1 MYSHEDLVNNQR
13 FMYTY
18 DLTGRLVRQS
28 VLNGSKKR
36 IYDAEYGYDMNNNV
50 SKLISSAGGV
60 SFDRKIRLRQG
71 QSCIEVYL
79 CQENYVAVKISI
91 AKQTA
96 FVPMFLFCLNI
107 FHQHFIISVVIK
119 WDGGY

>member
-36 IYDAEYGYDMNNNV
+36 IYDAEYGYDMNKTCV
-50 SKLISSAGGV
+50 IT
-60 SFDRKIRLRQG
+60 
-71 QSCIEVYL
+71 
-79 CQENYVAVKISI
+79 VAVTTSIFFILADDITGIGVVDDIAIIPLIYIFEVLEEIS
-91 AKQTA
+91 
-96 FVPMFLFCLNI
+96 
-107 FHQHFIISVVIK
+107 
-119 WDGGY
+119 

>member
-13 FMYTY
+13 FLYTY

-50 SKLISSAGGV
+50 CYNSGRDHIYIFYTCRRYHWDRVVDDIAIIPLIYI
-60 SFDRKIRLRQG
+60 F
-71 QSCIEVYL
+71 EVL
-79 CQENYVAVKISI
+79 EEIS
-91 AKQTA
+91 
-96 FVPMFLFCLNI
+96 
-107 FHQHFIISVVIK
+107 
-119 WDGGY
+119 